1 MALPSKMVQV
11 GDAEQECQTGIAEHL
26 GYGKSTAED
35 KGSGG
40 AKSVQCRKKLKIV
53 LIAISEHY
61 IALESR
67 FVRRCKVPRFGF
79 SIVVSLRVVVLKDR
93 LVQRAEFIVSTLFDY
108 RSQLPFTGT
117 KLKAGWSALD
127 QKKEEDIAVEGLL
140 LAACLAHPE
149 MLPPLSGDDGC
160 TIDIV
165 RLSLYWLSN
174 QIAGNRQYSALGG
187 SRATHS
193 LG

>member
-1 MALPSKMVQV
+1 MYEALRVTKSFLV
-11 GDAEQECQTGIAEHL
+11 GDAEQECQTGVAEHL
-26 GYGKSTAED
+26 GYGKSTAEN

-40 AKSVQCRKKLKIV
+40 AKSVQCRKKLKIG
-53 LIAISEHY
+53 LIVISEHY

-67 FVRRCKVPRFGF
+67 FVRRYKVPRFGF

-93 LVQRAEFIVSTLFDY
+93 PVQRAEFIVSTLF
-108 RSQLPFTGT
+108 FTGT

-127 QKKEEDIAVEGLL
+127 QKKKEDIAVEGLL
-140 LAACLAHPE
+140 LAACLAPPE

-160 TIDIV
+160 TIDMD

-174 QIAGNRQYSALGG
+174 QMAGNQQYSALGG
-187 SRATHS
+187 SRATHG